1 MPPCRCGSTT
11 HQRISHRD
19 CPLNPRTLANNRT
32 VSPVTGRGRRTPPVP
47 PRPARSSGPY
57 HPTTIA
63 ELLSPPAPP
72 TREQLLGEGYDST
85 DSSAVGDE
93 SSDSDD
99 DEMTGIP
106 GPRRTAPQII
116 QRSEAA
122 MNNFTNTINQ
132 LLSVTENQVHNAEM
146 RSLQNE
152 RDIIRQERVTLQ
164 RLEERINRDA
174 DASVAAERFFW
185 ENFHHYLRPNR
196 TPQQNIKEP
205 LQTLMADLD
214 EHKEQIPEGLY
225 LKWCDQLQNLYR
237 ISS

>member
-1 MPPCRCGSTT
+1 MPCRCGSTT
-11 HQRISHRD
+11 HQRISHSD

-32 VSPVTGRGRRTPPVP
+32 VSPVTGRAPRTPPVP
-47 PRPARSSGPY
+47 PLPPARDLRY

-63 ELLSPPAPP
+63 ELMTAPPPP

-106 GPRRTAPQII
+106 GPRRTAETVI

-122 MNNFTNTINQ
+122 MNNFTDTINQ
-132 LLSVTENQVHNAEM
+132 LLSVTEHQVHNAEM

-152 RDIIRQERVTLQ
+152 RNILATERATLQ
-164 RLEERINRDA
+164 RLEQRINRDA

-205 LQTLMADLD
+205 LQSLMADLD

-237 ISS
+237 IAS